1 VLGCQTVWLSA
12 VAIWRR
18 RFFLMRRPT
27 ILGMASRLEGFQA
40 LSQDPV
46 VEVDVEVE
54 MENDPLDIKPMM
66 QEIEEYIILEEDPEM
81 YAMAGM
87 ELVLVPAPVEFQNCS
102 CQ

>member
-1 VLGCQTVWLSA
+1 
-12 VAIWRR
+12 
-18 RFFLMRRPT
+18 MRRPT